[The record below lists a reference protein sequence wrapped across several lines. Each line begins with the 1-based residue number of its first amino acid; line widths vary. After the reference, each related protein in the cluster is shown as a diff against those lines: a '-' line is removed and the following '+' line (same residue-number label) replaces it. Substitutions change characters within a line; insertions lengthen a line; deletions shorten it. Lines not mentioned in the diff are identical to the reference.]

1 MIELIKNLIEK
12 NRNLI
17 IYIMIGVVGAVIDLS
32 SFYILSNILEINYII
47 SFFIGKTLGIVNNF
61 ILNSKFNFKV
71 NDKLFSRF
79 LKFYSIAL
87 IGLSVGT
94 GLMYILVDIFK
105 FNSLLMNVFVTVFI
119 ALLQFA
125 ANRVIT
131 FKKSN

>member
-1 MIELIKNLIEK
+1 
-12 NRNLI
+12 
-17 IYIMIGVVGAVIDLS
+17 MIGVVGAVIDLS

>member
-1 MIELIKNLIEK
+1 MIEIIKGLIEK
-12 NRNLI
+12 NKNLI

-32 SFYILSNILEINYII
+32 AFYILSDILGVNYII

-71 NDKLFSRF
+71 NDKMFSRF

-105 FNSLLMNVFVTVFI
+105 LNSFIMNVFVTIFI